1 MAEQEKRQKALIMD
15 KKLTQ
20 PVSKNITRLTSV
32 DIPGGGQVTVKNG
45 LAFVGHMD
53 APYGTTIIDVK
64 DPLNPRILKQI
75 FLDDELS
82 HTHKV
87 RVAGNIMITNVE
99 QAQRHLL
106 RRGEKLPD
114 VTKELTLSLGRPPD
128 DMEIASALSLPK
140 SKLDDVRQ
148 FLANGYN
155 DGGFRVWD
163 ISDPTNPKLLSYVRT
178 SGFGVHRFD
187 MDKNY
192 AYISTEMEGYLGNIL
207 VIYDLSNP
215 RKPTEVSRWH
225 MPGQH
230 IAAGEKPFWKGYKN
244 RLHHALRVGNE
255 MWAAVWNAGFQ
266 VIDISDI
273 RKPKTIASHNYHPP
287 FPEPT
292 HTALPCEQLIDGRRI
307 AVVVDEE
314 HEHTPGQPHA
324 FLWIFDVTDT
334 NDIHALSTFNVRE
347 TDSPWSDCKGRFGA
361 HQFRE
366 KIDNTLVYVTW
377 FSGGLRIVDIANP
390 FLPREIAH
398 YIPTPPDGFPSPQ
411 SNDVDVDE
419 KGFIYLLDRNHG
431 LEILKLEH
439 P

>member
-1 MAEQEKRQKALIMD
+1 MD
-15 KKLTQ
+15 KEQIQ
-20 PVSKNITRLTSV
+20 PVSKNIIHLSSL
-32 DIPGGGQVTVKNG
+32 DIPGGGQVTVDNG

-53 APYGTTIIDVK
+53 APNGTTIIDVK
-64 DPLNPRILKQI
+64 EPSNPKILKQI

-87 RVAGNIMITNVE
+87 RVAGDIMITNVE

-114 VTKELTLSLGRPPD
+114 LTRELTSSLGRPPLD
-128 DMEIASALSLPK
+128 KEIAEALRLPEN
-140 SKLDDVRQ
+140 KLSDIRK

-163 ISDPTNPKLLSYVRT
+163 ISDPRNPELLSYVRT
-178 SGFGVHRFD
+178 HGFGVHRFD
-187 MDKNY
+187 MDEKY
-192 AYISTEMEGYLGNIL
+192 AYISTEMEGYIGNIL
-207 VIYDLSNP
+207 VIYDLADP
-215 RKPTEVSRWH
+215 RNPTEVSRWH

-230 IAAGEKPFWKGYKN
+230 LAAGEKPFWKGYKN
-244 RLHHALRVGNE
+244 RLHHALRIGDE
-255 MWAAVWNAGFQ
+255 LWAAVWNAGFQ

-273 RKPKTIASHNYHPP
+273 TKPITIASHNYHPP

-334 NDIHALSTFNVRE
+334 NNIHALSTFYVRE
-347 TDSPWSDCKGRFGA
+347 TESPWSTCKGRFGA

-366 KIDNTLVYVTW
+366 KIDSTLIYITW
-377 FSGGLRIVDIANP
+377 FSGGLRVVDIADP
-390 FLPREIAH
+390 FLPKEIAH
-398 YIPTPPDGFPSPQ
+398 YIPTPPDKFPSPQ

-419 KGFIYLLDRNHG
+419 NGVIYLLDRNRG
-431 LEILKLEH
+431 LEILKLENSGL
-439 P
+439 